1 MPDHDRGTLADQD
14 TPANRAL
21 AGQSDP
27 TDRSAL
33 ADRSP
38 LTDCGVLAGQSDLT
52 DRSAL
57 ASPSLAAHL
66 TRGAI
71 GFGLIGAAFVLIP
84 SAGPGAL
91 LLVAPGMLAL
101 RGCPTCWI
109 AGLIA
114 TISAGRLERTCTE
127 EGCTLHQPR
136 ASNGLRIG
144 S

>member
-1 MPDHDRGTLADQD
+1 MPDHDRGTPADQD
-14 TPANRAL
+14 TPANR
-21 AGQSDP
+21 
-27 TDRSAL
+27 AL

-38 LTDCGVLAGQSDLT
+38 LTDCGVLAGQSDLAN
-52 DRSAL
+52 RSTL

-66 TRGAI
+66 TGGAI
-71 GFGLIGAAFVLIP
+71 GFGLIGAAFVLTP